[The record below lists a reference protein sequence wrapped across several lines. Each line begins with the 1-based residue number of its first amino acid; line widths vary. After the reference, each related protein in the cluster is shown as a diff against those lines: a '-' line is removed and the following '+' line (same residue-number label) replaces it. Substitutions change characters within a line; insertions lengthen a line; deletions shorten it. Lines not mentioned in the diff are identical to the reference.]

1 MKRVIAALLVLAIIA
16 PTLLSM
22 SMESVSRADLVGTY
36 MLIVMPF
43 FTQENIVGSN
53 GYQAIRLV
61 AYGRM
66 EAFVDLNHND
76 ELDPGEPFINK
87 TAPGKIIVF
96 EVRVDYTGETYNSY
110 VGDAWI
116 YTKYPLMAEF
126 IAYSR
131 DRGIV
136 ASYNMPPTGEH
147 FLIPPVP
154 GVVYISP
161 DAGMPVKVSL
171 NASGVTRSFIIKP
184 GDYAVIPNNGS
195 TIELEANDSIAVVLG
210 NPVQGPEAFFTEI
223 PPFDYTYFTSYVPV
237 PFPKFLLDAKT
248 GPYNVTS
255 YVYIVGADGKIG
267 VLRYG
272 HPELLS
278 NLLEQIGSKDNR
290 GYAVVL
296 LYHRLSNG
304 ETALAAVPVYKF
316 HGLSWVLTGII
327 SGSEWLTLQEVRND
341 TYINGSVDVVNGVPT
356 ALDTWPAVFID
367 LDNDWSADLLFRP
380 YLSPIRDSI
389 FTLGVVNS
397 TYPFLYYQVTYWDL
411 RYISYDLRVNLG
423 SGTMSASYNAIP
435 VPELMVQ
442 DYKSVVDI
450 RSGKYPFLIHKFYK
464 NGAISPGFTS
474 TSTVTS
480 PDGRYGSIVYKHSV
494 DSKIPCSNIHYYA
507 ALITDTLKPV
517 TWNSTTGCKVELRYT
532 TMKPKRVYY
541 AIPIP
546 YVNGTVIL
554 DKATEIYLHIN
565 TTGNTPVNP
574 PSYTVARVS
583 MKIAHTIVGGGVTGA
598 TLQTLPVIKPPSN
611 TTKMFNLLHLTSPP
625 PPQPT
630 QPPTTTTTTP
640 PYTTTTRSA
649 PHTTTPGVTK
659 TTSYARTRQTPAT
672 STQSSPSLPI
682 PVKTGDTLEYKVKL
696 NGKGPKG
703 KASGSGVL
711 VLKARVTG
719 DEVVLDVEKNS
730 VGSQYLGAVVN
741 TASDLFLALASGAS
755 LHYQLPGLE
764 PVFSSKCPVLAP
776 QMDSKTL
783 KGTLNVLYYKVDYTC
798 KYSNGVLVYAKAR
811 AHGSVSGQS
820 FEVNVEASLASTTIK
835 GVKTSGG
842 LAEGSNIL
850 IWAGAGVAVAAIV
863 VAVLLLARRH

>member
-1 MKRVIAALLVLAIIA
+1 MKRVLAALLILAIIA

-22 SMESVSRADLVGTY
+22 RMESVSRADLVGGY

-43 FTQENIVGSN
+43 FTQENIVGTN

-66 EAFVDLNHND
+66 EAFVDLNHNNQ
-76 ELDPGEPFINK
+76 LDPGEPFINK

-96 EVRVDYTGETYNSY
+96 EVRADYNGGVYNGY

-131 DRGIV
+131 DQGII

-147 FLIPPVP
+147 FLIPPIP

-161 DAGMPVKVSL
+161 DSGMPVKVSL

-195 TIELEANDSIAVVLG
+195 TIEIEANSSIAVVLG
-210 NPVQGPEAFFTEI
+210 NPVQGPGAFFTEI
-223 PPFDYTYFTSYVPV
+223 PPFDHTYFTSYVPI
-237 PFPKFLLDAKT
+237 PFPKFLLDTKT

-255 YVYIVGADGKIG
+255 YVYIVGADRKIG

-272 HPELLS
+272 SPELLS
-278 NLLEQIGSKDNR
+278 NLLEQIGSRETR

-296 LYHRLSNG
+296 LYHKLSNS

-316 HGLSWVLTGII
+316 HGLSVPLTDMI

-341 TYINGSVDVVNGVPT
+341 TYINGSIDVVNGVPT

-411 RYISYDLRVNLG
+411 RYISYDLKLNLG
-423 SGTMSASYNAIP
+423 SGAMSASYNAIP
-435 VPELMVQ
+435 VPQSMVQ

-474 TSTVTS
+474 TSS
-480 PDGRYGSIVYKHSV
+480 MIGPGGKSASIVYKHNV
-494 DSKIPCSNIHYYA
+494 DSTIPCSSIHYYA

-517 TWNSTTGCKVELRYT
+517 MWNSTTGCKIELHYT
-532 TMKPKRVYY
+532 TVKPKRVYY

-546 YVNGTVIL
+546 YVNDTVIL
-554 DKATEIYLHIN
+554 DKATEIYVRIN
-565 TTGNTPVNP
+565 TTGNTQETP
-574 PSYTVARVS
+574 PSYTVARTG
-583 MKIAHTIVGGGVTGA
+583 MKIAHYIMGEGVTG
-598 TLQTLPVIKPPSN
+598 TILQTQPVIKPPSN

-640 PYTTTTRSA
+640 THTTTTRST
-649 PHTTTPGVTK
+649 PYTTSHETAK
-659 TTSYARTRQTPAT
+659 TTSYTRTRQTRTT
-672 STQSSPSLPI
+672 STQSPLNLPI

-696 NGKGPKG
+696 SGKGPKG

-798 KYSNGVLVYAKAR
+798 KYSNGVLIYAKAR

-820 FEVNVEASLASTTIK
+820 FNVNVEASLASTTIK

-842 LAEGSNIL
+842 ISGGSNL
-850 IWAGAGVAVAAIV
+850 LLWAGVGIAVV
-863 VAVLLLARRH
+863 VAVVALLLYVRRR